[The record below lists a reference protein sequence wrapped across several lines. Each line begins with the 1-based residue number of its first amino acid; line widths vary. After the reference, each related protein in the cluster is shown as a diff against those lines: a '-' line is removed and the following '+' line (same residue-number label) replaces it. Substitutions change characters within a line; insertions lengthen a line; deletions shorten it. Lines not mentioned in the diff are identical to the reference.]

1 MKMTTSLL
9 FIYNMNKIDI
19 VTITEATGNDIPSV
33 LLLSALNAIQRARQC
48 SLNH

>member
-19 VTITEATGNDIPSV
+19 VTITEATGNDISV